1 VVEQVVDLMLLADL
15 LLVLDTTEL
24 LALLTRVVVV
34 VVDLVEHLKVTVLLV
49 DQALLLFAIIQ
60 IQQLLE

>member
-1 VVEQVVDLMLLADL
+1 MVVDLMLLAEL

-24 LALLTRVVVV
+24 LALPTLAVVV
-34 VVDLVEHLKVTVLLV
+34 VVDLAEHLKVTVLLV